1 MLLGKTVNQVISK
14 SEREAP
20 TATGQFSALLQEIL
34 VAAKV
39 IRDKVTLAGIAEVL
53 GSTEEENVQGE
64 VVKVLDVL
72 SNAIMKRRLLT
83 SGLVCMVVSEE
94 DEEPC
99 LPKASS
105 SNPPPYLS

>member
-1 MLLGKTVNQVISK
+1 M
-14 SEREAP
+14 
-20 TATGQFSALLQEIL
+20 
-34 VAAKV
+34 

-72 SNAIMKRRLLT
+72 SNQIMKRRLLT

-99 LPKASS
+99 LPKVC
-105 SNPPPYLS
+105 LSVISGINISGKIRWWKICRCC